1 MNVLITVKAATG
13 DSKVTYTI
21 NSENNITAFATAK
34 EAKSAPDVERFAS
47 AKELAKLAE
56 QWPAA
61 RLVDIWNALPGVV
74 PAKRF
79 TSRKTAV
86 VRVWAAMQN
95 LGPNAGAQPPRVGPK
110 RAKAPQQA
118 SPQEKTPPAREGSK
132 KAEVL
137 ALLRREGG
145 VTLPELMTATGWQAH
160 SVRGFLSGALGK
172 KMGLTVESAKRED
185 GTRSWR
191 CGIRRSDGCRVHGR
205 QTEGQRDLD
214 TDRLILPRNAAGRRR
229 GRIREISSVAAVQNF
244 TPGSS
249 HPAFLFCRSGN
260 TRASSSA
267 WHGVGICRP
276 EEN

>member
-21 NSENNITAFATAK
+21 SSENNITAFATAK
-34 EAKSAPDVERFAS
+34 EAKSTPDVERFAT

-86 VRVWAAMQN
+86 VRVWAAIQN
-95 LGPNAGAQPPRVGPK
+95 LAPNAGAQPPRAASAAAGRSAFWPRRCSAIPSNVRPAPSRKTAVVRVWAAIQNLAPNAGAQPPRVGPK
-110 RAKAPQQA
+110 RAKAPPQA
-118 SPQEKTPPAREGSK
+118 SPQEKTPAAREGSK

-145 VTLPELMTATGWQAH
+145 ATLLELMTATGWQAH

-172 KMGLTVESAKRED
+172 KMGLTVNSAKRED
-185 GTRSWR
+185 GTRVYSI
-191 CGIRRSDGCRVHGR
+191 GG
-205 QTEGQRDLD
+205 
-214 TDRLILPRNAAGRRR
+214 
-229 GRIREISSVAAVQNF
+229 
-244 TPGSS
+244 
-249 HPAFLFCRSGN
+249 
-260 TRASSSA
+260 
-267 WHGVGICRP
+267 
-276 EEN
+276 

>member
-21 NSENNITAFATAK
+21 SSENNITAFATAK
-34 EAKSAPDVERFAS
+34 EAKSAPDVERFAT

-86 VRVWAAMQN
+86 VRVWAAIQN
-95 LGPNAGAQPPRVGPK
+95 LAPKAGAQPPRVGPK

-145 VTLPELMTATGWQAH
+145 ATLPELMTATGWQAH
-160 SVRGFLSGALGK
+160 SVRGFLSGAPFCILVQT
-172 KMGLTVESAKRED
+172 LFRDSLERAAAPFQCRFLA
-185 GTRSWR
+185 
-191 CGIRRSDGCRVHGR
+191 GIVLPSSDNDIRIAGI
-205 QTEGQRDLD
+205 DLHE
-214 TDRLILPRNAAGRRR
+214 PR
-229 GRIREISSVAAVQNF
+229 
-244 TPGSS
+244 
-249 HPAFLFCRSGN
+249 
-260 TRASSSA
+260 
-267 WHGVGICRP
+267 
-276 EEN
+276 

>member
-1 MNVLITVKAATG
+1 M
-13 DSKVTYTI
+13 D
-21 NSENNITAFATAK
+21 
-34 EAKSAPDVERFAS
+34 
-47 AKELAKLAE
+47 LARCME
-56 QWPAA
+56 QRVHHVDRSQ
-61 RLVDIWNALPGVV
+61 RL
-74 PAKRF
+74 
-79 TSRKTAV
+79 
-86 VRVWAAMQN
+86 
-95 LGPNAGAQPPRVGPK
+95 
-110 RAKAPQQA
+110 
-118 SPQEKTPPAREGSK
+118 
-132 KAEVL
+132 
-137 ALLRREGG
+137 
-145 VTLPELMTATGWQAH
+145 ATGWQAH

-229 GRIREISSVAAVQNF
+229 GRIREISPVAAVQNF

-267 WHGVGICRP
+267 WPRSAGLRRTDRSRRDSSAAKRVDFAWRDHSLALSHHPLLIYTINRRAIVARGRLSCM
-276 EEN
+276 E

>member
-1 MNVLITVKAATG
+1 MNVLITAKAATG

-86 VRVWAAMQN
+86 VRVWAAIQN
-95 LGPNAGAQPPRVGPK
+95 LAPKAGAQPPRVVPK

-132 KAEVL
+132 KAEGL
-137 ALLRREGG
+137 ALLRREGRP
-145 VTLPELMTATGWQAH
+145 TDLELMTATSCQAH
-160 SVRGFLSGALGK
+160 SLQGFLSGGLGK

-185 GTRSWR
+185 G
-191 CGIRRSDGCRVHGR
+191 RRVYSIG
-205 QTEGQRDLD
+205 
-214 TDRLILPRNAAGRRR
+214 A
-229 GRIREISSVAAVQNF
+229 
-244 TPGSS
+244 
-249 HPAFLFCRSGN
+249 
-260 TRASSSA
+260 
-267 WHGVGICRP
+267 
-276 EEN
+276 